1 MANGKVSAEQSFF
14 ALDGSLVDNIGSD
27 AMVLQGSLEVDLS
40 HTTNIC
46 SKAMFRMADS
56 DSLGGAEPERTVP
69 NLLVQ
74 SRSSVFASVAPAGVL
89 IKSEGNYYPEELQEL
104 LRWNGSH
111 NFYHQIASYWKIES
125 GAFDT
130 TPTILAFDDWQEHWS
145 RITDTQEDDADEF
158 TGEVWSDRD
167 ALLGLTATDLFLAS
181 PRSFGMD
188 RAAFNF
194 TQDGSNRHQLNID
207 GSMPGV
213 DTTSLAKFTVPPA
226 TTGRSVNALKTPS
239 KAPLKTPSNV
249 AP

>member
-1 MANGKVSAEQSFF
+1 M
-14 ALDGSLVDNIGSD
+14 
-27 AMVLQGSLEVDLS
+27 
-40 HTTNIC
+40 
-46 SKAMFRMADS
+46 
-56 DSLGGAEPERTVP
+56 
-69 NLLVQ
+69 
-74 SRSSVFASVAPAGVL
+74 
-89 IKSEGNYYPEELQEL
+89 
-104 LRWNGSH
+104 RWNGSH
-111 NFYHQIASYWKIES
+111 NFYHHIASYWKIES

-213 DTTSLAKFTVPPA
+213 DTTSLPKFTVLPKHAAMPKPA
-226 TTGRSVNALKTPS
+226 ALPKLSVPAGTTGRSVNSLNPQPMS
-239 KAPLKTPSNV
+239 PPKTPSNV
-249 AP
+249 GP